1 MLQSISTL
9 FFVILCGMIGY
20 SLIVINAC
28 DEEALIDKRQ
38 WCMEHQDKLSSMGAQ
53 AMETAK
59 QYSWERY
66 EEGIGD
72 SILKT
77 LKKIKNN

>member
-1 MLQSISTL
+1 MLQTTSSIFL
-9 FFVILCGMIGY
+9 WILIAMVGY

-28 DEEALIDKRQ
+28 DEEALIDKIQ